1 MLKVLA
7 LSSVSSVAS
16 QYCSTNVNASSASLV
31 NVSYEVGQIQE
42 FCSLRRIW
50 DRCHADVDALTAD
63 LAQAATFLNAA
74 LTQCSD
80 SVCTSAA
87 QTFSSSISSITTRA
101 NNVGTACGTHLL
113 SCEAD
118 VAALSWNSLVA
129 DGIAAVSACAATPTP
144 APGPPA
150 PPAPTPPSTTRDI
163 LVSGRNF
170 VDGSTG
176 ATVVLTGT
184 NVVMKGAPWIP
195 AVNGTSRC
203 GHTGDASCKT
213 FNAADAQHLRDE
225 GYTMIRLA
233 VPWAGG
239 QPVKEEGLDPD
250 FKARLEAVLD
260 LCHQFNLAVLLDVH
274 QDAVGT
280 ALCGEGVPMWVSQLA
295 VPKQIGL
302 PIAPLQTTPSGC
314 GVTAL
319 AAWAEYKGDPEYN
332 IKNGCCRQ
340 VNQDTWG
347 QLGTTLMAQDTM
359 SYLFSDAGRALYA
372 NYVGLLAA
380 VASRYPAAFGIEL
393 MNEPPTVSAAR
404 GPLYTLWKACY
415 DEVRLVSDNLAV
427 SVQDPQEFSLHLGT
441 LNLADDL
448 LEWLKSG
455 DHLFYAFHY
464 YGNPSTPAAAV
475 ANALSTGADWNM
487 PVFLTEF
494 GGYGTGC
501 TTASA
506 AVSSGVGFA
515 YWHYDNYC
523 WPQPNGGALPSGERW
538 GACITGWGAGNG
550 DWSCG
555 LREART
561 EEIVV

>member
-1 MLKVLA
+1 MFKLVAVGLLPTA
-7 LSSVSSVAS
+7 LSSVATPS
-16 QYCSTNVNASSASLV
+16 CSANVNAASDSLV
-31 NVSYEVGQIQE
+31 NVSAQIGQIQE

-50 DRCHADVDALTAD
+50 DRCHTDVNALTSD
-63 LAQAATFLNAA
+63 LDVAAGSLKVALNE
-74 LTQCSD
+74 CSPED
-80 SVCTSAA
+80 CVSAA
-87 QTFSSSISSITTRA
+87 QTLATSVDTANTRA
-101 NNVGTACGTHLL
+101 ARVGTDCGTNLL
-113 SCEAD
+113 KCEAD
-118 VAALSWNSLVA
+118 VAALSWNSVVSETT
-129 DGIAAVSACAATPTP
+129 AAVSACAVSPT
-144 APGPPA
+144 
-150 PPAPTPPSTTRDI
+150 PAPTPPPPTPPSMPRDI

-170 VDGSTG
+170 VDGTG
-176 ATVVLTGT
+176 APVVLTGT

-195 AVNGTSRC
+195 AVDGTERC
-203 GHTGDASCKT
+203 GYTGDPSCKT
-213 FNAADAQHLRDE
+213 FNAADAQHLRDQ
-225 GYTMIRLA
+225 GYSMIRLA

-239 QPVKEEGLDPD
+239 QPVQGAGLDPD
-250 FKARLEAVLD
+250 FTARLEAILD

-295 VPKQIGL
+295 VPNQIGL
-302 PIAPLQTTPSGC
+302 PITPLQSTPSGC
-314 GVTAL
+314 GATAL
-319 AAWAEYKGDPEYN
+319 GAWAEYKGDPEYN

-359 SYLFSDAGRALYA
+359 LYLFSDAGRALYA

-393 MNEPPTVSAAR
+393 MNEPPTVSAER

-464 YGNPSTPAAAV
+464 YGNPSTPAEAV

-523 WPQPNGGALPSGERW
+523 WPQPNGGDLPSGDRW

-555 LREART
+555 LRQGRNA
-561 EEIVV
+561 VVV